1 MLRTFTVSH
10 DHDASLRPSP
20 RSIDMDKDETLVTT
34 TVPDYHDGLR
44 EKTERRKDETLP
56 SGSSSSGGFQ
66 RYINQLAIN
75 NFGFTL
81 QVAWEA
87 VGLSF
92 QLAWLNGGPAALVWG
107 SMIAGVGSTLVAT
120 ALGEMASMDPTVGA
134 QYRWSARFASFAPE
148 FWGFIQGWITV
159 IAWICSCAGA
169 FSFMSNTLSGL
180 IIFNSPSYEPKA
192 WHSTVFLIAF
202 LIVPLVLNLY
212 LRKIINYLETIGG
225 IFHVVFFVAIVAT
238 LCTLAKRSTPEY
250 VFMTLHTD
258 AGWENPG
265 VAFSIGMLAVA
276 YPISSFDGVLHMIE
290 ETKEPRKRVPKAMIL
305 ATSLNAIM
313 MVAFCICLMFC
324 IGDEEAVAKS
334 ILPITEVFYSATGSK
349 AASTAMTVLMGLQL
363 MVGNFNIVA
372 SVARLV
378 WRFASDK
385 GLPFHQHFTYIHPT
399 LQVPIPALFLVGFIC
414 CLLSL
419 INLGSAA
426 AFNSLISLPTIA
438 LYVSYLVP
446 ISLFTARQLAGKH
459 PKYGPFQLGR
469 WSIPIKL
476 CTIVYLVYIII
487 FVSFPASRPVTSLT
501 MNYAPPILIGFMVIA
516 MVDWFVR
523 GRKKFE
529 VPTAALEHGEEE
541 R

>member
-1 MLRTFTVSH
+1 
-10 DHDASLRPSP
+10 
-20 RSIDMDKDETLVTT
+20 MDKDPAFITT
-34 TVPDYHDGLR
+34 TVPGYHDRLH
-44 EKTERRKDETLP
+44 EKRNNPECDNGQPAP
-56 SGSSSSGGFQ
+56 SNEGVFQ

-92 QLAWLNGGPAALVWG
+92 QLAWLNGGPAALVYG
-107 SMIAGVGSTLVAT
+107 SFIAGIGSVLVAT

-134 QYRWSARFASFAPE
+134 QYRWSARFAPFAPE

-180 IIFNSPSYEPKA
+180 IIFNSPNYEPKA
-192 WHSTVFLIAF
+192 WHPTVFLIAF
-202 LIVPLVLNLY
+202 LIVPLILNLY

-225 IFHVVFFVAIVAT
+225 ILHVVFFVGIITT
-238 LCTLAKRSTPEY
+238 LCTLAERSTPEF
-250 VFMTLHTD
+250 VFKTLHTD
-258 AGWENPG
+258 AGWNNPG
-265 VAFSIGMLAVA
+265 VAFSIGMLATA

-313 MVAFCICLMFC
+313 MIAFCVCLMFT

-334 ILPITEVFYSATGSK
+334 ILPITEVFYSATKSK
-349 AASTAMTVLMGLQL
+349 TAATAMTVMMGFVLMI
-363 MVGNFNIVA
+363 GNFNIVA

-426 AFNSLISLPTIA
+426 AFNSLVSLPTIA
-438 LYVSYLVP
+438 LYISYVVP
-446 ISLFTARQLAGKH
+446 IALLTARQLAGRH
-459 PKYGPFQLGR
+459 PKYGPFQLGK
-469 WSIPIKL
+469 WSVPVKI
-476 CTIVYLVYIII
+476 CAMVYLIYVIV
-487 FVSFPASRPVTSLT
+487 FVAFPASRPVTSLT
-501 MNYAPPILIGFMVIA
+501 MNYAPPILVGFLIIA
-516 MVDWFVR
+516 MLDWFVR

-529 VPTAALEHGEEE
+529 VPTAALEHEEDE

>member
-1 MLRTFTVSH
+1 MEK
-10 DHDASLRPSP
+10 DA
-20 RSIDMDKDETLVTT
+20 TLVTMN
-34 TVPDYHDGLR
+34 VPDYHDGLR
-44 EKTERRKDETLP
+44 EKPMSVEHDGDL
-56 SGSSSSGGFQ
+56 SSNSNKRVFQ

-92 QLAWLNGGPAALVWG
+92 QLAWPNGGPAALVYG
-107 SMIAGVGSTLVAT
+107 SMITGIGSTLVAL

-134 QYRWSARFASFAPE
+134 QYRWSARFAPLAPE
-148 FWGFIQGWITV
+148 FWGFIQGWTTV

-180 IIFNSPSYEPKA
+180 IIFNSPTYEPKA

-212 LRKIINYLETIGG
+212 LRRIINYLETIGG
-225 IFHVVFFVAIVAT
+225 VFHVVFFVVIITT
-238 LCTLAKRSTPEY
+238 LCTLSKRSTPEY
-250 VFMTLHTD
+250 VFKTLHTD
-258 AGWENPG
+258 AGWDNPG
-265 VAFSIGMLAVA
+265 VAFSIGMLATA

-290 ETKEPRKRVPKAMIL
+290 ETKEPRKRVPKAMVL
-305 ATSLNAIM
+305 ATSLNAVM
-313 MVAFCICLMFC
+313 MIAFCICLMFC

-349 AASTAMTVLMGLQL
+349 TASTVMTMLMGLQL
-363 MVGNFNIVA
+363 MIGNFNIVA

-385 GLPFHQHFTYIHPT
+385 GLPFHEHFTYIHPT
-399 LQVPIPALFLVGFIC
+399 LQVPIPALFLVGLIC

-446 ISLFTARQLAGKH
+446 ITLLTLRQMAGRH
-459 PKYGPFQLGR
+459 PKYGPFQFGP
-469 WSIPIKL
+469 WSVPIKL
-476 CTIVYLVYIII
+476 CAMVYLVYIII
-487 FVSFPASRPVTSLT
+487 FVAFPASRPVTSLS
-501 MNYAPPILIGFMVIA
+501 MNYAPPILIGFLVIA
-516 MVDWFVR
+516 MVDWFAR
-523 GRKKFE
+523 GRARFE
-529 VPTAALEHGEEE
+529 VPTAALD
-541 R
+541 